1 MAAATSSGTGV
12 TPNPACVDA
21 PSTGSSERLLRSRLG
36 CARAQ
41 RELGPAL
48 GVRECRPARV
58 TVRGGWLTVSEAAAI
73 SR

>member
-12 TPNPACVDA
+12 YRTRCGVDA
-21 PSTGSSERLLRSRLG
+21 PSTGSSERLRSRLG

-48 GVRECRPARV
+48 GVMECRPARV
-58 TVRGGWLTVSEAAAI
+58 TVCGGWLTVFEAAAI